1 MSELTINQSDHEGIQ
16 ILELEGR
23 LVFGDSEL
31 SFRAAIARLQD
42 AKEVNVIL
50 DLKDTKE
57 IDLDGLGALSLC
69 ATKLRESGG
78 AMKLLNPNSAKL
90 ESSIFVKLETGFAVF
105 TDQQE
110 AIDSFFPGRTLPHFD
125 ILDFVEELKK
135 HPTADVAS

>member
-1 MSELTINQSDHEGIQ
+1 
-16 ILELEGR
+16 
-23 LVFGDSEL
+23 
-31 SFRAAIARLQD
+31 
-42 AKEVNVIL
+42 
-50 DLKDTKE
+50 
-57 IDLDGLGALSLC
+57 
-69 ATKLRESGG
+69 
-78 AMKLLNPNSAKL
+78 MKLLNPNSAKL

>member
-1 MSELTINQSDHEGIQ
+1 MDLVINQSVKEGIH
-16 ILELEGR
+16 ILALQGS

-31 SFRAAIARLQD
+31 SLRASITQLQE
-42 AKEVNVIL
+42 AKECNVIL
-50 DLKDTKE
+50 DLKDTSE

-69 ATKLRESGG
+69 ATNLRESGG

-90 ESSIFVKLETGFAVF
+90 DSGIFMKLETDFAVF

-110 AIDSFFPGRTLPHFD
+110 AIDSFFPDRTLPHFD

-135 HPTADVAS
+135 HPIENAAS